1 VTTVLDVQGVSKTF
15 GSGELA
21 VQALKPATFSVAAG
35 ELAALLGPSG
45 SGKST
50 LLLSISLILEPSA
63 GRIAM
68 NGHEV
73 YNQGWTGIDV
83 RRFRRENIGFIF
95 QAHNLIPFLTA
106 QENVALPMHLN
117 GVGRRDATRRAR
129 ELLDYLEIGR
139 RADSLPA
146 NLSGGEQQRVAIGRA
161 LANQPPLVLADEPT
175 AALDTD
181 RGTKVMALFR
191 RIARERDTAV
201 ITVTHDRRMIEGF
214 DTVYYLKDGSRRGG
228 GRSPT
233 GWLQRS
239 SKPPPR
245 TRRSPVRSRCRA
257 ARGLRRR
264 SPARR
269 PESPC
274 GRSR

>member
-1 VTTVLDVQGVSKTF
+1 VPVLEVQGVSKTF

-21 VQALKPATFSVAAG
+21 VHALKPATFNVAAG

-68 NGHEV
+68 NGREV
-73 YNQGWTGIDV
+73 YNQGWTDIDV

-117 GVGRRDATRRAR
+117 GVPRRAAAR
-129 ELLDYLEIGR
+129 RASELLGYLEIGH
-139 RADSLPA
+139 RADALPA

-161 LANQPPLVLADEPT
+161 LANEPPLVLADEPT
-175 AALDTD
+175 AALDTE

-191 RIARERDTAV
+191 KIARERNAAV

-214 DTVYYLKDGSRRGG
+214 DTVYYLKDGTLSRDA
-228 GRSPT
+228 
-233 GWLQRS
+233 QEA
-239 SKPPPR
+239 
-245 TRRSPVRSRCRA
+245 VA
-257 ARGLRRR
+257 H
-264 SPARR
+264 
-269 PESPC
+269 
-274 GRSR
+274 